1 MQKPDLSEHSHLAD
15 KLDELLSDCVVRH
28 VFPDLA
34 ARMEKLQMATSK
46 SASLM
51 LRKGRR
57 LTEQTLD
64 SCQMKRIKA
73 ATVQVEVKHL
83 ACHMAN
89 WNMLGQDFLLPDL
102 VVATLLAKHR
112 CVPMRHC
119 TSHRHQRN
127 GRLHRGVVSNLVLL
141 QNT

>member
-28 VFPDLA
+28 IFPNLTV
-34 ARMEKLQMATSK
+34 RMEKLEMARSK

-112 CVPMRHC
+112 WVSLAQCQNY
-119 TSHRHQRN
+119 RHQQI
-127 GRLHRGVVSNLVLL
+127 G
-141 QNT
+141 

>member
-28 VFPDLA
+28 IFPELT
-34 ARMEKLQMATSK
+34 ARLERLQTAQSK
-46 SASLM
+46 GASLM

-57 LTEQTLD
+57 LVEQTLD

-89 WNMLGQDFLLPDL
+89 WNMLGQDFLLKDL
-102 VVATLLAKHR
+102 VAATLMAKHR
-112 CVPMRHC
+112 
-119 TSHRHQRN
+119 
-127 GRLHRGVVSNLVLL
+127 
-141 QNT
+141 